1 MTTAAIDVH
10 LLLKV
15 LYTSLLAGVGV
26 SVVFSIAVLGLV
38 RSSDARRDERPTAA
52 VSYALL
58 GAAGLLLSAGLI
70 VFGLILL
77 ARKS

>member
-1 MTTAAIDVH
+1 MTTAAIDAH

-15 LYTSLLAGVGV
+15 LYTSLIAGVGV
-26 SVVFSIAVLGLV
+26 SVVFSVAVLGVV
-38 RSSDARRDERPTAA
+38 RSSEARRDERPTAA

-58 GAAGLLLSAGLI
+58 GAAGLVLTAALI
-70 VFGLILL
+70 VYGLILL

>member
-1 MTTAAIDVH
+1 MTTAVIDAH

-26 SVVFSIAVLGLV
+26 SVVFAIAVLGLV
-38 RSSDARRDERPTAA
+38 RSSDARREERPTAA
-52 VSYALL
+52 ASYALL
-58 GAAGLLLSAGLI
+58 GAVGLILSAALV

>member
-15 LYTSLLAGVGV
+15 LYTSLIAGVGV
-26 SVVFSIAVLGLV
+26 SVVFSVTVLGVV
-38 RSSDARRDERPTAA
+38 RSNDARRDERTTAA
-52 VSYALL
+52 VSYAVL
-58 GAAGLLLSAGLI
+58 GAVGLILTAGLI
-70 VFGLILL
+70 VYGLILL

>member
-1 MTTAAIDVH
+1 MTSAIDAH

-15 LYTSLLAGVGV
+15 LYTSLIAGVGV
-26 SVVFSIAVLGLV
+26 SVVFSVAVLGVV
-38 RSSDARRDERPTAA
+38 RSSEARRDERPTAA

-58 GAAGLLLSAGLI
+58 GAVGLALTAGLI
-70 VFGLILL
+70 VYGLILL

>member
-1 MTTAAIDVH
+1 MTTAAIDAH

-26 SVVFSIAVLGLV
+26 SVVFAIAVLGLV
-38 RSSDARRDERPTAA
+38 RSSDARREERPTAA
-52 VSYALL
+52 ASYALL
-58 GAAGLLLSAGLI
+58 GAVGLILSAGLI

-77 ARKS
+77 AHKS